1 MIRDYWVFTYFG
13 ALWQSDGSVGHL
25 LGNLHAM
32 AYYSKIDLPTMHLRI
47 AICLISITTPVHLT
61 TRLLL
66 PPVLLAGALLIIVAL
81 IEIFANWFL
90 AWLLLSALKDVS
102 WIFILSVILQINPFL
117 IVLLLLLLQE
127 RGGGTK
133 MRKRTSE
140 ILMDNDVLQYSVCWL
155 SLNFLEQPSRVW
167 ELQE

>member
-1 MIRDYWVFTYFG
+1 MIRDYWVFTCFE

-66 PPVLLAGALLIIVAL
+66 PPVLAGALLIIVAL
-81 IEIFANWFL
+81 IDIFANWFL
-90 AWLLLSALKDVS
+90 AWLLLAIRLEGCFLDFHFVS
-102 WIFILSVILQINPFL
+102 YLANQPIPL

-133 MRKRTSE
+133 MHKWSE
-140 ILMDNDVLQYSVCWL
+140 ILMDNDVLQYSVCW
-155 SLNFLEQPSRVW
+155 
-167 ELQE
+167 